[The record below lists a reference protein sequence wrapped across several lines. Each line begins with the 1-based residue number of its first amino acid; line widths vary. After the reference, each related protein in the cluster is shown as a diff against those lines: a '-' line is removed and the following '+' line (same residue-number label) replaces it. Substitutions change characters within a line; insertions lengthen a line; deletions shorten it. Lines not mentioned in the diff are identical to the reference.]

1 MSLTPFLD
9 APFAIQLHAACA
21 LLAVLVGP
29 INLFRKRRDWIHRRT
44 GHLWVALMVL
54 AAGSAFWITATLGP
68 TIAGFGFIH
77 GFSVLVGVTLWR
89 ALRAIRLGDVTGHEK
104 GMRGLYLQ
112 ALCIPG
118 LFALM
123 PGRRISESLFGAPNL
138 AAWTVFALVCAA
150 LLWCNLPKS
159 GHKLGMKRGT

>member
-9 APFAIQLHAACA
+9 ASFAIQLHAACA
-21 LLAVLVGP
+21 VLAVLVGP
-29 INLFRKRRDWIHRRT
+29 INLLRAKRDWIHRRT
-44 GHLWVALMVL
+44 GHLWVALMIV
-54 AAGSAFWITATLGP
+54 AAGSALWITATLGP
-68 TIAGFGFIH
+68 TIAGFGLIH

-89 ALRAIRLGDVTGHEK
+89 ALRAIRLGDVKGHEK

-118 LFALM
+118 LFAIM
-123 PGRRISESLFGAPNL
+123 PGRRISASLFGEPNF
-138 AAWTVFALVCAA
+138 AAWAVFPLACFA

-159 GHKLGMKRGT
+159 SLKLGMKGGV